1 MCMRD
6 IILSLLLSIYIVCD
20 CIAYIKYM
28 KYENLSVASW
38 VLWIIASCADSL
50 YSVLL
55 GRVELIIASLLNF
68 VLIGLVLILTIY
80 YRKNRTVV

>member
-6 IILSLLLSIYIVCD
+6 IILSLLLSIYIVCA
-20 CIAYIKYM
+20 CIAYIKY
-28 KYENLSVASW
+28 KKSEDLSVASW

-55 GRVELIIASLLNF
+55 GRVELIITSLLNF
-68 VLIGLVLILTIY
+68 VLIGLVFVLTIY
-80 YRKNRTVV
+80 HRKNRTVV

>member
-6 IILSLLLSIYIVCD
+6 IILSLLLSIYIVCA
-20 CIAYIKYM
+20 CIAYIKY
-28 KYENLSVASW
+28 KKSEDLSVASW

-50 YSVLL
+50 YFVLL

-80 YRKNRTVV
+80 HRKNRTVV

>member
-20 CIAYIKYM
+20 CIAYIKY
-28 KYENLSVASW
+28 KQSEDLSVASR

-50 YSVLL
+50 YAVLL

-68 VLIGLVLILTIY
+68 VLIDLVFVLTIY